1 MDGDGDFVFAGF
13 GHLEEGTGIRLVNTE
28 FTICCGDIIAD
39 FFIAFESPAAV
50 FYGYITIVR

>member
-1 MDGDGDFVFAGF
+1 MDGDGNLVFAGF
-13 GHLEEGTGIRLVNTE
+13 GHLEVRIGIRLINTE

-39 FFIAFESPAAV
+39 CFITREFPAAV